1 MSIWLCLVECFWRK
15 LNILW
20 FKSRITLKG
29 KGNESFW
36 LKSNDNFINWFFSSL
51 KSCVG
56 HQAIYLL
63 KCFSAPCL
71 LMPQVMERKLTCK
84 EVTFICFTCTCTFHV
99 HKLICSIILQIFSL
113 THTRLVNTSHD
124 HREYSPVFET
134 AHVARRIWKIINT
147 IASICG
153 EHMIWYL
160 SLDIIC
166 SLKLIVEAVCFSEQ
180 IMSADK
186 YPSIF

>member
-134 AHVARRIWKIINT
+134 AHVASKDLKDNK
-147 IASICG
+147 
-153 EHMIWYL
+153 HN
-160 SLDIIC
+160 SLHLWWTYD
-166 SLKLIVEAVCFSEQ
+166 LIFVLRHNLFLEAHSWSCLLLGTDNVCRQ
-180 IMSADK
+180 IS
-186 YPSIF
+186 